1 MSFSISTTRRFLA
14 IPSNARVPTITLRG
28 RPRWTSSGGT
38 TTSTG
43 TSQTAATSAG
53 AATSPSSA
61 GGTVVGA
68 QKSRMVLEAE
78 RQAYLRDANEQMKL
92 YHDTRERMRRG
103 ELTNINTH
111 LAPSHAGKAQAAIAV
126 VFLALFIATPFLG
139 RRIARDDEFRERWV
153 PKWYDY
159 TVQKPENPWTR
170 DELHEQ
176 FLMVQMHL
184 RERAIK
190 GDFAPEKLE
199 KLQSHLEAQGQQ
211 EREES
216 VPSGK
221 SKQLQ
226 VWDTF
231 APGMSKDEEYNES

>member
-1 MSFSISTTRRFLA
+1 MSLAASTTRRFVLLQVCPA
-14 IPSNARVPTITLRG
+14 IERVKTVSFRG
-28 RPRWTSSGGT
+28 RRWKSSGT
-38 TTSTG
+38 TEVAATFSGRTA
-43 TSQTAATSAG
+43 TAASA
-53 AATSPSSA
+53 SA
-61 GGTVVGA
+61 GGTTAA

-103 ELTNINTH
+103 ELTNINAH
-111 LAPSHAGKAQAAIAV
+111 LAPSHAGKAQAAVAV

-139 RRIARDDEFRERWV
+139 RRIARDDEFRERWI

-159 TVQKPENPWTR
+159 TVQKPENSWTR

-190 GDFAPEKLE
+190 GDFAPEKLD
-199 KLQSHLEAQGQQ
+199 KLQSHLEAQDQQ
-211 EREES
+211 KGEES
-216 VPSGK
+216 APSGK
-221 SKQLQ
+221 SRQLK

>member
-1 MSFSISTTRRFLA
+1 MM
-14 IPSNARVPTITLRG
+14 LRG
-28 RPRWTSSGGT
+28 RRWTSST
-38 TTSTG
+38 SSTTSAS

-53 AATSPSSA
+53 AATSTSA
-61 GGTVVGA
+61 AGA

-111 LAPSHAGKAQAAIAV
+111 LAPSNAGKAQAAVAA

-176 FLMVQMHL
+176 FLMVQTHV

-190 GDFAPEKLE
+190 GDFAPEKLDQ
-199 KLQSHLEAQGQQ
+199 LQSHLEAQGQQ
-211 EREES
+211 RSE
-216 VPSGK
+216 VPALSEK
-221 SKQLQ
+221 SKQLKM
-226 VWDTF
+226 WDTF